1 MAHAID
7 MSNSRVNFAL
17 TGEPAWHK
25 LGNYLAADASL
36 EEWATQGGFN
46 WEAIKAPV
54 QFHDGKDFQTMP
66 NRFVIHRSDTGA
78 PLSVMSDNFRMTQ
91 PRQVIEFF
99 RDIIEAGGAKMETAG
114 MLAGGSKFWA
124 MARFDDSFALP
135 GDGEI
140 LPYLLLA
147 TSLDGSMSNTAML
160 TTVRV
165 VCQNTLAMADRAN
178 SKSVVRIPH
187 STDFDVERVK
197 RQLGLL
203 EGGWQQF
210 KQDATSMALR
220 SVSRKDAVQFFLDV
234 LYPGESDIDLTA
246 HRPAL
251 AGLVDTWENGIGQMT
266 QSAKGTVW
274 GLINACTRYV
284 DFGKNTTSVDTRLQ
298 QAWFGAGANLK
309 ARAYTEALK
318 LVA

>member
-25 LGNYLAADASL
+25 LGNYLQADAPI

-54 QFHDGKDFQTMP
+54 QYHDGKDMQTMSD
-66 NRFVIHRSDTGA
+66 RFVIHRSDTGA
-78 PLSVMSDNFRMTQ
+78 PLSVMSSNFRITQ

-99 RDIIEAGGAKMETAG
+99 RDIIDAGNAKMETAG

-124 MARFDDSFALP
+124 MARFDDSFSLP

-165 VCQNTLAMADRAN
+165 VCQNTLALAN
-178 SKSVVRIPH
+178 NASGKSVVRIPH

-203 EGGWQQF
+203 ESGWAKF
-210 KQDATSMALR
+210 KQDATDMTKR
-220 SVSRKDAVQFFLDV
+220 TVSRKDAVQFFLDV
-234 LYPGESDIDLTA
+234 LYPDESDIDLTVP
-246 HRPAL
+246 RPAL
-251 AGLVDTWENGIGQMT
+251 TGLIETYESGIGQMT

-284 DFGKNTTSVDTRLQ
+284 DFGKNTASTDTRLQ

-309 ARAYTEALK
+309 ARAYSEALK